1 MLLENI
7 VPALDDLDLTL
18 PPAALLSAAV
28 EANVRW
34 TIRELRASAEG
45 KARLAQGDV
54 QLMGAVYDLVTGRVR
69 FLE

>member
-1 MLLENI
+1 M
-7 VPALDDLDLTL
+7 TL

-34 TIRELRASAEG
+34 TVRALLESSEG
-45 KARLAQGDV
+45 KERLAQGDV
-54 QLMGAVYDLVTGRVR
+54 KLMGAVYDLVTGRVR